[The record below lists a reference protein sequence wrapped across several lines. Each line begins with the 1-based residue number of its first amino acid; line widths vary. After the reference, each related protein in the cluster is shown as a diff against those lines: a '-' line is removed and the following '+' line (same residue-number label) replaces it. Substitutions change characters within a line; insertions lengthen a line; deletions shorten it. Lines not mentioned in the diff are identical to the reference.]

1 MQSSVAHLLSRRFG
15 TLLMSGVIVAALFV
29 GVSFFLP
36 LEYRADAQVL
46 IISRSR
52 FGVDPYTVVKSA
64 ERIGENIVQVV
75 KTNDFYTKVMTQPN
89 TTIDRSTFENVPER
103 TKRRRWQKA
112 VSASVIYGTG
122 ILNVNA
128 YSTDPKQALSLAGA
142 AAAALVG
149 SAPEYVGGDVAI
161 KIVNEPVVS
170 RFPVRPNLPMNAAFG
185 FGAGVLLAFIL
196 LLRKQSRA

>member
-1 MQSSVAHLLSRRFG
+1 MQQSISQLLSRRFG
-15 TLLMSGVIVAALFV
+15 TIFMSGLIVAAVCV
-29 GVSFFLP
+29 GASFLLP

-75 KTNDFYTKVMTQPN
+75 KTNDFYSKVMTQPN
-89 TTIDRSTFENVPER
+89 TTIDRSRFENIPER
-103 TKRRRWQKA
+103 TKRKRWQKA
-112 VSASVIYGTG
+112 VSASVVYGTG

-170 RFPVRPNLPMNAAFG
+170 RFPVRPNLPMNAVFG
-185 FGAGVLLAFIL
+185 FGAGALLSFVL
-196 LLRKQSRA
+196 LLRKQQRT